1 MTSLSSTTDLLG
13 RARQVVMGGGQG
25 HKRPSDIPGYP
36 AFAVRGKGCRFWD
49 NEGRE
54 FIDYLCAFG
63 PILLGYA
70 HPAVDEAVKNQIDEG
85 VIFNVPHPSE
95 AELAERLIGLI
106 PSAEMVAYFTG
117 GSGATS
123 GAVKVARAYTKR
135 EKVVR
140 CGYHGWHDWC
150 CPGGEG
156 VPRCVSELTLELPYN
171 DVDALQAIFQEHG
184 PQIACVIM
192 EPIIGSG
199 PRPGF
204 LEAVKSICA
213 EHGALLI
220 FDEVKTGF
228 RFAMGGA
235 QEYLGITPDLSTFG
249 KAMANGY
256 DIGVL
261 VGKKEILQTCTGVWL
276 AATFHGHLLGIAAT
290 TATLDEMERIDG
302 IKLIWKHGRK
312 LIDGLDEIARRHGVE
327 ASCTGYPPM
336 PILSFAESA
345 KEIGRRFWEG
355 AAKRG
360 IYFSP
365 GHPWFISPAHDD
377 SVIDQTLDVS
387 EKAMAEAVRRR

>member
-70 HPAVDEAVKNQIDEG
+70 HPAVDEAVRKQIDEG

-106 PSAEMVAYFTG
+106 PCAEMVAYFTG

-184 PQIACVIM
+184 PQIACVII
-192 EPIIGSG
+192 EPVIGSG

-204 LEAVKSICA
+204 LEAVKSVCD
-213 EHGALLI
+213 EHGAILI

-261 VGKKEILQTCTGVWL
+261 VGKKEKRAPEYGW
-276 AATFHGHLLGIAAT
+276 
-290 TATLDEMERIDG
+290 
-302 IKLIWKHGRK
+302 
-312 LIDGLDEIARRHGVE
+312 
-327 ASCTGYPPM
+327 P
-336 PILSFAESA
+336 
-345 KEIGRRFWEG
+345 RRFTDTCSESPPQRQLLTRWKG
-355 AAKRG
+355 STGSSSSGNTDASSLTASTKSHAGTVSKPHAPDILPCPFSASRSPRKRSDADFG
-360 IYFSP
+360 
-365 GHPWFISPAHDD
+365 
-377 SVIDQTLDVS
+377 
-387 EKAMAEAVRRR
+387 KVRRNAASTSAPGTHGSYHPPTTTP